1 MASSS
6 PRDRPRRS
14 DSELEK
20 KVVVLTRQLS
30 EAQERQAAT
39 ADVLKII
46 SRPTF
51 ELQTVLDTLV
61 ESAARLCQADKAQIL
76 RPKDAGYYSAASV
89 GFPPEYS
96 EYVKTITFPPG
107 RQSVV
112 GRIQLKGR
120 PVQISDVLADPEY
133 ALREA
138 QRLGGYRTHLGVPLL
153 RGGNLIGVILVSRT
167 TVHPFDDKQ
176 IELISTFADQA
187 VIAIENARLFDELQE
202 KSRQLEMAN
211 LAKSRFLAAA
221 SHDLRQP
228 LHALNLFVAQL
239 RDESDP
245 TERARLIAHIEAA
258 VSAMNE
264 LFEALL
270 DMSRLDAGVLEPNL
284 TEFPIERLLKRIET
298 TFTEAAR
305 EKGLRMGVVS
315 SSAWVRSDF
324 ILLERI
330 VLNLVSNAVRYTP
343 HGGVVIGC
351 RHRGNRLRIDVWDS
365 GPGIPQDQQQHI
377 FGEFYQIGGRQLD
390 RRAGLGLG
398 LSIVD
403 RLGQLLEHPVELA
416 SRPGKGSCFSI
427 SVPLTTA
434 RRATVEALEPPAMVI
449 DPASGKLIVVID
461 DDALVLDGMR
471 GLLQS
476 WGCRVVT
483 GATGTAA
490 LAQLGQEGGQP
501 DLIISDY
508 RLANGKTGIEAIERL
523 RGTLGAAIPAFLVS
537 GDTGPERLRE
547 ANASGY
553 LLVHKPVPPMTLRTT
568 LNRLLKAQYV
578 VRQTSQAPRPN
589 LSEILLGG
597 RNPVLPRR

>member
-6 PRDRPRRS
+6 PRDRPRQS
-14 DSELEK
+14 DAELEK
-20 KVVVLTRQLS
+20 QVAALTRQLS
-30 EAQERQAAT
+30 EALEQQAAT

-46 SRPTF
+46 SRSTF

-61 ESAARLCQADKAQIL
+61 ESAARLCRADKAQIL
-76 RPKDAGYYSAASV
+76 RPKAAGYYSAASV

-112 GRIQLKGR
+112 GRIQLEGR

-133 ALREA
+133 ALHEA

-167 TVHPFDDKQ
+167 TVRPFDDKQ
-176 IELISTFADQA
+176 IELIATFADQA

-202 KSRQLEMAN
+202 KSRQLEIAN

-239 RDESDP
+239 RSESDP
-245 TERARLIAHIEAA
+245 AERPQLIARIDAA

-305 EKGLRMGVVS
+305 EKDLRLRVVL

-351 RHRGNRLRIDVWDS
+351 RRRSDRLRMDVRDS
-365 GPGIPQDQQQHI
+365 GPGIPLDQQRHI
-377 FGEFYQIGGRQLD
+377 FGEFYQIGDRHPDGRT
-390 RRAGLGLG
+390 GLGLG

-403 RLGQLLEHPVELA
+403 RLGQLLGHPVELT
-416 SRPGKGSCFSI
+416 SRPGEGSRFSI
-427 SVPLTTA
+427 SLPLVPA
-434 RRATVEALEPPAMVI
+434 RGAIAEAVELSATVT
-449 DPASGKLIVVID
+449 DPARGTLIVVID
-461 DDALVLDGMR
+461 DDALVLDSMR

-508 RLANGKTGIEAIERL
+508 RLANGRTGIEAIERL
-523 RGTLGAAIPAFLVS
+523 RGTLGAAIPALLVS

-568 LNRLLKAQYV
+568 LNRLLKAQDV

-597 RNPVLPRR
+597 RNPVPPR